1 MKNLSGILNVVLLI
15 AVAILYFL
23 HFSSKDNE
31 VVDAEGSSVN
41 RIENATIVYVNS
53 DSVVSNYEY
62 IKDKQAELE
71 GKSRKL
77 DTEYKNR
84 AQGLQAE
91 FNNYQQNSSNLTM
104 GQARAVEE
112 DLLKKQQNLKL
123 YEQSLMQELAND
135 EAKIGQELFNKV
147 SKVVAEYGKENDIHI
162 VVKYNQ
168 GSDILYA
175 NEGMDIT
182 NDVIKLLN
190 DEYKNGSIE
199 TPSDTTNVK

>member
-1 MKNLSGILNVVLLI
+1 MRKLSIILNVVLFV
-15 AVAILYFL
+15 AVAVLYFL
-23 HFSSKDNE
+23 HFSSKE
-31 VVDAEGSSVN
+31 AENASSDITTES

-53 DSVVSNYEY
+53 DSVVSNYDY

-71 GKSRKL
+71 GKTRKL
-77 DTEYKNR
+77 DAEYKNR

-135 EAKIGQELFNKV
+135 EARIGQELYDQV
-147 SKVVAEYGKENDIHI
+147 SKIVADYGKENNIHI

-175 NEGMDIT
+175 NDGMDIT
-182 NDVIKLLN
+182 NDVIELLN
-190 DEYKNGSIE
+190 AEYKNGSEE
-199 TPSDTTNVK
+199 TSSDSTNVE